1 MAITNQ
7 VRSNLQR
14 FTSTG
19 QYRIFE
25 PSALSSI
32 VVECTWCVSDIIG
45 IELPRL
51 KIVRFSRAA
60 TNMLWSLAVKDDF
73 GKVLSLAY
81 NFKLKITKPWS

>member
-1 MAITNQ
+1 M
-7 VRSNLQR
+7 RSNLQR
-14 FTSTG
+14 FSSAG
-19 QYRIFE
+19 QKRIFE

-60 TNMLWSLAVKDDF
+60 TNMLWFLAVKGNY
-73 GKVLSLAY
+73 GKILSLAH
-81 NFKLKITKPWS
+81 NVKLKITEPWS